1 MAAARAVAA
10 SLLILSLAAP
20 AGAQVRTEPVT
31 VQPSDWPWPPPDP
44 QSWWDDKR
52 PLPPEAADPLGDR
65 RLRRN
70 ERTPQVDNGYDPLL
84 YRLWGLQPL
93 QNQIVRGDEMILE
106 VAVRPANSVRQAIVR
121 VTARRDGKVFVQGR
135 AGLGCCDPGIARRV
149 GFDAEAPA
157 GWAQRLQALRSHP
170 LWAAPRHVRVVEG
183 GDAAD
188 ALCVDGVSYEL
199 TLLVPSQA
207 RSVRRACDP
216 AEIGQ
221 AADVLEAVL
230 SLALGHEPRFDVLFP
245 SGADFARARR
255 AYESLIAG
263 GGGLNPAPEGRTLP
277 PTFEPPPAEPEDA
290 PPADEED
297 VEPGS
302 SNPNP
307 SALY

>member
-1 MAAARAVAA
+1 LAAARAVAA
-10 SLLILSLAAP
+10 SLLILSVAAP
-20 AGAQVRTEPVT
+20 AEAQVRTEAVT

-70 ERTPQVDNGYDPLL
+70 ERTAPIDNGYAPLL

-93 QNQIVRGDEMILE
+93 QNQVVRGEEMIVE

-135 AGLGCCDPGIARRV
+135 AGLGCCEPGISRRV

-157 GWAQRLQALRSHP
+157 GWAPRLQALKSHP
-170 LWAAPRHVRVVEG
+170 VWNAPRHVRVVEG
-183 GDAAD
+183 GDSAD

-199 TLLVPSQA
+199 TLLVPGRA

-216 AEIGQ
+216 AEVGQ

-230 SLALGHEPRFDVLFP
+230 SLALGHEPRFDVLFA
-245 SGADFARARR
+245 SGADFSRARR
-255 AYESLIAG
+255 AYETLIAEG
-263 GGGLNPAPEGRTLP
+263 GALNPAPQGRPQP
-277 PTFEPPPAEPEDA
+277 PTFEPPPEEPEGA
-290 PPADEED
+290 PPEEED
-297 VEPGS
+297 HLAAGS
-302 SNPNP
+302 SNPDP
-307 SALY
+307 SVLY